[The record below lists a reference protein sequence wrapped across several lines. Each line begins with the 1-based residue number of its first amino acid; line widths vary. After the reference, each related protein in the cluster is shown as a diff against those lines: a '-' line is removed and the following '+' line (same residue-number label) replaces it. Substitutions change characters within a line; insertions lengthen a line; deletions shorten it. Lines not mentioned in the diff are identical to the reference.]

1 MAAGSGISVARVA
14 GTRLRPTQ
22 IDIWQEADMQIVH
35 DFVVPQP
42 IDTAW
47 NVLTD
52 LERIAPCMPGAQLT
66 EVEGDT
72 YRGTVKVKVGPIL
85 AQFRGEARFKELD
98 TDAHRAVIEAR
109 GKEAGGKGLAS
120 ALITAELNPDG
131 DRTAVNVVA
140 DVTLSGRIAQFG
152 RGTISEI
159 STKLLGQFVQ
169 CLEETVLAEEGGG
182 APAAAAPTQATS
194 TGDAAAPTE
203 TASTGGTAAAAT
215 DMAPPAD
222 TTPPAAMAPA
232 TEAGPSA
239 AAAPSYA
246 AAESGVAA
254 SAPTEPAQ
262 TEPAAP
268 SAVRRI
274 DAPEAQPVNLL
285 ASAGPSILKRLIPA
299 IIVLVIVVVLIIVLV
314 S

>member
-169 CLEETVLAEEGGG
+169 CLEETVLAEEVGG
-182 APAAAAPTQATS
+182 APAAAAPTEATS
-194 TGDAAAPTE
+194 TGDTAAPTE
-203 TASTGGTAAAAT
+203 TASAGAAAAPTT
-215 DMAPPAD
+215 DMAPPAH
-222 TTPPAAMAPA
+222 TTPPAATAHA
-232 TEAGPSA
+232 TEAEPSA
-239 AAAPSYA
+239 AAASYA
-246 AAESGVAA
+246 AAESGVAE

-268 SAVRRI
+268 AAVRRI

>member
-1 MAAGSGISVARVA
+1 M
-14 GTRLRPTQ
+14 RPTQ
-22 IDIWQEADMQIVH
+22 IDIWQEAEHMQIVH
-35 DFVVPQP
+35 DFVVPKP

-66 EVEGDT
+66 EVEGDI

-120 ALITAELNPDG
+120 ALITAQLNPDG

-152 RGTISEI
+152 RGAISEI

-169 CLEETVLAEEGGG
+169 CLEETVLAEEVG
-182 APAAAAPTQATS
+182 AVPTAAASTEATPA
-194 TGDAAAPTE
+194 GEAATPTE
-203 TASTGGTAAAAT
+203 TASAGEAAAAT
-215 DMAPPAD
+215 TDTAPPAD
-222 TTPPAAMAPA
+222 TTPAAATPA
-232 TEAGPSA
+232 TEAGLPV
-239 AAAPSYA
+239 AAPSYA
-246 AAESGVAA
+246 AAESGVAEP
-254 SAPTEPAQ
+254 APTEPTR
-262 TEPAAP
+262 TEPTQP

-274 DAPEAQPVNLL
+274 DAPAAQPVDLL
-285 ASAGPSILKRLIPA
+285 ASAGSSILKRLIPA

>member
-1 MAAGSGISVARVA
+1 
-14 GTRLRPTQ
+14 
-22 IDIWQEADMQIVH
+22 MQIVH

-66 EVEGDT
+66 EVQGDT

-85 AQFRGEARFKELD
+85 AQFRGEARFKSLD
-98 TDAHRAVIEAR
+98 PDTHHAVIEAR

-120 ALITAELNPDG
+120 AVITAQLNPDG
-131 DRTAVNVVA
+131 DRTAVSVVA

-169 CLEETVLAEEGGG
+169 CLEETVLAEEVGG
-182 APAAAAPTQATS
+182 APAVASTEATSAGDTAAPTAT
-194 TGDAAAPTE
+194 AP
-203 TASTGGTAAAAT
+203 AGGAAAAT
-215 DMAPPAD
+215 TDMAAPVA
-222 TTPPAAMAPA
+222 TTPPAATAPA
-232 TEAGPSA
+232 TEAGPS

-246 AAESGVAA
+246 AAESGVAQP
-254 SAPTEPAQ
+254 APTEPAQ
-262 TEPAAP
+262 TEPTQP
-268 SAVRRI
+268 SAVRKI

-285 ASAGPSILKRLIPA
+285 ASAGPSLLKRGIPM

>member
-1 MAAGSGISVARVA
+1 
-14 GTRLRPTQ
+14 
-22 IDIWQEADMQIVH
+22 MQIVH

-120 ALITAELNPDG
+120 ALITAQLNPDG

-169 CLEETVLAEEGGG
+169 CLEETVLAEEVGG
-182 APAAAAPTQATS
+182 APAAAAPTEATF
-194 TGDAAAPTE
+194 TGETAAPTE
-203 TASTGGTAAAAT
+203 TASAGAAAAPTT

-222 TTPPAAMAPA
+222 TTPPAATAPA

-239 AAAPSYA
+239 AAASYA
-246 AAESGVAA
+246 AAESGVAE
-254 SAPTEPAQ
+254 SAPTVPAQ

-299 IIVLVIVVVLIIVLV
+299 IIVLVILVVLIIVLV